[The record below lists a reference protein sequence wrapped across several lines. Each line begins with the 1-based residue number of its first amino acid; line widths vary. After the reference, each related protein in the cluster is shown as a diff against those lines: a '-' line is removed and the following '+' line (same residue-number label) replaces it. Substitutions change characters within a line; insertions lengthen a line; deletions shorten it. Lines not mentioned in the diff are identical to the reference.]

1 MSKGQQKARDPVCG
15 MEVAPGQ
22 HARVHLQMEFAFCSE
37 QCRARFLAHPHLYI
51 GYPGGSEISAHRPTF
66 TFLGACRAWAIVASK
81 VRERGQFF
89 DRLREERS
97 EGWSRS
103 YLTKRIEKMDR
114 SPTGAVDQ
122 PQVRQAPR
130 QRQCREAL
138 SEGSRRQRCELTN
151 RDRIEGLAP
160 GTSQHKARAIRR
172 AIRDTH
178 KNK

>member
-122 PQVRQAPR
+122 PQVRQAPSIEYKKKGR
-130 QRQCREAL
+130 SAPLFLHQFFMAWRSPSRTAYSTNL
-138 SEGSRRQRCELTN
+138 PSEYFTTVPVG
-151 RDRIEGLAP
+151 IAP
-160 GTSQHKARAIRR
+160 MP
-172 AIRDTH
+172 
-178 KNK
+178 